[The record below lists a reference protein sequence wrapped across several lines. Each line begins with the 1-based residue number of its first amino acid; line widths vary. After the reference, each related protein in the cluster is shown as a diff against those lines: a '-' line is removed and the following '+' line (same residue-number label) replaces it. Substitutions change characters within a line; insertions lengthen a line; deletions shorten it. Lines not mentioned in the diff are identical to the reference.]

1 MNKDLFSGFSVF
13 LLVMRHIITLT
24 VLFFM
29 HPTIEVVPDLGPVPV
44 CFELDIFSFGL
55 TDFLFHTCFAVK
67 IIPVL

>member
-1 MNKDLFSGFSVF
+1 MNKNLFSGLSMF
-13 LLVMRHIITLT
+13 LLVMRHIITLA

-44 CFELDIFSFGL
+44 CFELDIFFLGL
-55 TDFLFHTCFAVK
+55 TYFLFHTCLAVK